1 MKTLKLLLT
10 TIIAFQAAL
19 TADALSITTSSPG
32 TLATSLASQAAD
44 CTELVLDG
52 PVNASDLHFVVTS
65 MRSLSTLDLS
75 KASIAAENN
84 PRLATNIASYPA
96 DQLPAYS
103 LSGLT
108 ATSVTLPAGLKSIGA
123 GALMSSAIKTIEI
136 PASVT
141 EIGDGA
147 FADCRSLTKIE
158 VPATVTTIGSNTF
171 DGCTS
176 LTEVT
181 YGSTAVSASMF
192 RGCTALWSFK
202 GAPVTIGDNAF
213 AGCTSLAY
221 IDLSSALK
229 SIGSNAF
236 YGSGLQSINLT
247 AATSL
252 KVIGD
257 YAFAACKAMQSV
269 SLPEGLT
276 RIGKGAFFGDSNL
289 GYMVMP
295 ATVKK
300 YDDFSLK
307 GTALNNGTNL
317 ISEATDTIGRYA
329 LADMANITTLTL
341 PETLEHIS
349 ANAMQDMTSLE
360 NIDARSLKTVP
371 TLGNDVWNRVNQNG
385 VTLLVDSKTEQAF
398 LASPQ
403 WNEFSISTS
412 GTSTGISI
420 DAMAADNISAT
431 ITDTEIAV
439 NSSLPIEGV
448 SLYNLEGQLLE
459 LRKAEGETT
468 VKLDISSRAD
478 RVFIL
483 MVSIPSESVVK
494 AIKLAR

>member
-1 MKTLKLLLT
+1 MKTVKLLLT
-10 TIIAFQAAL
+10 TIIAFSAAVS
-19 TADALSITTSSPG
+19 ADALSISVTTPG

-52 PVNASDLHFVVTS
+52 PVNASDLHFVATT

-75 KASIAAENN
+75 KTTIAAENN
-84 PRLATNIASYPA
+84 TRLATNIASYPA

-108 ATSVTLPAGLKSIGA
+108 ATMVTLPAGLKSIGA
-123 GALMSSAIKTIEI
+123 GALMSSAITSIVI
-136 PASVT
+136 PESVT
-141 EIGDGA
+141 EIGNGA
-147 FADCRSLTKIE
+147 FADCRSLVKID
-158 VPATVTTIGSNTF
+158 VPATVTTVGSNTF

-181 YGSTAVSASMF
+181 YGPKSVSASEF
-192 RGCTALWSFK
+192 RGCTAMWSFK

-221 IDLSSALK
+221 IELSSALK
-229 SIGSNAF
+229 SIGSKAF
-236 YGSGLQSINLT
+236 YGSGLQSINLS

-252 KVIGD
+252 KLIGD
-257 YAFAACKAMQSV
+257 YAFAACNALQSV

-289 GYMVMP
+289 GYMVVP
-295 ATVKK
+295 STVKN

-307 GTALNNGTNL
+307 GTALNNGTTL

-341 PETLEHIS
+341 PESLEHIS
-349 ANAMQDMTSLE
+349 ANAMQDMSSLE

-371 TLGNDVWNRVNQNG
+371 SLGDDVWNRVNQSA
-385 VTLLVDSKTEQAF
+385 VTLLVDSQTEQAF

-420 DAMAADNISAT
+420 DAVTSDNIFAT
-431 ITDTEIAV
+431 ITETEIAV

-459 LRKAEGETT
+459 LRNAAGETT

-478 RVFIL
+478 RIFIL